1 MSTPQK
7 QRTRVLVGK
16 KWLVGAK
23 DRSAP
28 PEGGGAEI
36 DHRTPPESETIAQ
49 RRDWRPRKVNVPTKL
64 TPRKVEILSSHKT
77 DQMKV
82 WH

>member
-1 MSTPQK
+1 MST
-7 QRTRVLVGK
+7 QRNKWKTELVGK
-16 KWLVGAK
+16 KWMVGAR

-36 DHRTPPESETIAQ
+36 DHRTPQS
-49 RRDWRPRKVNVPTKL
+49 RPRKASAPITVVPKDTE
-64 TPRKVEILSSHKT
+64 TFPPREN

-82 WH
+82 